1 MKEKT
6 KAETKTGHPDHSIH
20 KKRLQRVKGQIEGIS
35 KMIDDRRYCPDIVI
49 QLRAAAKALA
59 AVEAEIINTHV
70 QGCVHTAIKSKN
82 EKEITKKI
90 AEIMDLIQK

>member
-1 MKEKT
+1 MKERSH
-6 KAETKTGHPDHSIH
+6 HPDHSIH
-20 KKRLQRVKGQIEGIS
+20 KKRLQRVKVQIEGIS

-59 AVEAEIINTHV
+59 AIEAQIINTHV

-82 EKEITKKI
+82 ENEISKKI
-90 AEIMDLIQK
+90 SEIMDLIQK